1 MLVISRNDLSITFK
15 QKMGLRKVLTLALA
29 AIFMFATMTT
39 AAELRRLSIISAS
52 HFPGLEIPM
61 DITEDVIA
69 YDGGPARYFPNY
81 PYDQVGIQFA
91 VRFTPIQACSLTYV
105 SIVSYSDP
113 PGISGP
119 AIIHIYYDEEQGQ
132 PGDDIITPFA
142 ATLQSEQTRQIINLP
157 SPIDIGEN
165 DFHVAVEYSQPPPP
179 FVTLDNDGGTG
190 RSAFKLPGQYWETI
204 AENDLNFRAFVI
216 YYDADDVPPT
226 IMSEERILG
235 FSGEGDH
242 PITATVTDESGIL
255 SASVY
260 YSTDGV
266 DFSSIAME
274 NTSEDIWVGN
284 IPAQPIGTTVFY
296 YIQAIDNSPYQN
308 EAMLPDSGPS
318 NPFVMEI
325 VDGLELAYD
334 DGSAEVFW
342 IVGDVWD
349 DNRFAVRFT
358 PGDYPVMV
366 TGARVLVDE
375 NTQFEIT
382 INADSN
388 EEPGEILA
396 GPFISFQN
404 MGDWAVTFFPE
415 DQRPEVTSGS
425 FWLVFYWHEDSPDS
439 PGVGAD
445 NSGPD
450 VRSYY
455 YTATAG
461 WIPWSDSD
469 WIMRV
474 IVTTSTGVE
483 ELEAAA
489 DMPER
494 FTLLGNYPNPFNPAT
509 EIIFA
514 APRSG
519 HVRLEI
525 YNIIGQKVKTL
536 LDESVTAGLKAITWD
551 GRSDS
556 GYPVAS
562 GIYYCRLSTADGIDV
577 KKMTFLK

>member
-1 MLVISRNDLSITFK
+1 MLINGENDSNINFGRRMGLIRILMLVL
-15 QKMGLRKVLTLALA
+15 V
-29 AIFMFATMTT
+29 AIFIFAAPANSIESTKLSTMSTSH
-39 AAELRRLSIISAS
+39 LRA
-52 HFPGLEIPM
+52 LEIPM

-69 YDGGPARYFPNY
+69 YDGEPAQYITNPS
-81 PYDQVGIQFA
+81 QIGAAFA
-91 VRFTPIQACSLTYV
+91 VRFTPVQACSLTYLT
-105 SIVSYSDP
+105 IVSYSLP
-113 PGISGP
+113 PPEPGP
-119 AIIHIYYDEEQGQ
+119 ATVHVYSDDNGE
-132 PGDDIITPFA
+132 PGEDLITPFDVV
-142 ATLQSEQTRQIINLP
+142 LSSDGSRQRVDLP
-157 SPIDIGEN
+157 EAIDIGEN
-165 DFHVAVEYSQPPPP
+165 DFHVGVEYTQIPPPYP
-179 FVTLDNDGGTG
+179 TIDNDGGTG
-190 RSAFKLPGQYWETI
+190 RSRSRIPEENWIVI
-204 AENDLNFRAFVI
+204 ATSDLNFRSYVI
-216 YYDADDVPPT
+216 YYTVDQIPPT
-226 IMSEERILG
+226 IVSSERILG

-242 PITATVTDESGIL
+242 PITATITDDAGIF

-260 YSTDGV
+260 HSTDGV
-266 DFSSIAME
+266 DFSSVAMD
-274 NTSEDIWVGN
+274 NTSGDIWVGN
-284 IPAQPIGTTVFY
+284 IPAQPTGTTIYY

-318 NPFVMEI
+318 DPFVMEI
-325 VDGLELAYD
+325 VEGLELAYD
-334 DGSAEVFW
+334 DGFAEVFW

-358 PGDYPVMV
+358 PGDYPIMV

-375 NTQFEIT
+375 NTQFELT

-396 GPFISFQN
+396 GPFLSFQN

-415 DQRPEVTSGS
+415 DQWPEVTSGS

-450 VRSYY
+450 LRSYY

-461 WIPWSDSD
+461 WVPWLDSD

-474 IVTTSTGVE
+474 IVTTPTGVE

-536 LDESVTAGLKAITWD
+536 VDESVTAGLKAVTWD
-551 GRSDS
+551 GKSDS

-562 GIYYCRLSTADGIDV
+562 GIYYYRLSTADGIDV

>member
-1 MLVISRNDLSITFK
+1 MLVISRNDLSITFR
-15 QKMGLRKVLTLALA
+15 QKMGRQKLLTLVLA
-29 AIFMFATMTT
+29 VLFIFAAPVNSIESKKLSTMSTSH
-39 AAELRRLSIISAS
+39 LRA
-52 HFPGLEIPM
+52 LEIPM

-69 YDGGPARYFPNY
+69 YDGEPAQYITNPS
-81 PYDQVGIQFA
+81 QIGAVFA
-91 VRFTPIQACSLTYV
+91 VRFTPVQACSLTYLT
-105 SIVSYSDP
+105 IVSYSLP
-113 PGISGP
+113 PPEPGP
-119 AIIHIYYDEEQGQ
+119 ASVHVYSDDDGE
-132 PGDDIITPFA
+132 PGEDLIPPFA
-142 ATLQSEQTRQIINLP
+142 VVLSSDISRQRVDLP
-157 SPIDIGEN
+157 EAIDIGES
-165 DFHVAVEYSQPPPP
+165 DFHVGIEYTQIPPPWP
-179 FVTLDNDGGTG
+179 TIDNDGGGTG
-190 RSAFKLPGQYWETI
+190 RSRSRIPGEDWIVI
-204 AENDLNFRAFVI
+204 ATSDLNFRSYVI
-216 YYDADDVPPT
+216 YYTVDQIPPT
-226 IMSEERILG
+226 IVSSERILG

-242 PITATVTDESGIL
+242 PITATITDESGIL
-255 SASVY
+255 SAYVY
-260 YSTDGV
+260 YSTDGIEFLSV
-266 DFSSIAME
+266 SMDS
-274 NTSEDIWVGN
+274 TSEDIWVGN
-284 IPAQPIGTTVFY
+284 IPAQPIGTTVYY
-296 YIQAIDNSPYQN
+296 YILAIDNSPYQN

-325 VDGLELAYD
+325 VEGLELAYD
-334 DGSAEVFW
+334 DGFAEVFW

-375 NTQFEIT
+375 NTQFELT

-445 NSGPD
+445 NSDPD
-450 VRSYY
+450 LRSYY

-461 WIPWSDSD
+461 WIPWLDSD

-474 IVTTSTGVE
+474 MVTTPTGVE
-483 ELEAAA
+483 ELEEAY

-525 YNIIGQKVKTL
+525 YSIIGQKVKTL
-536 LDESVTAGLKAITWD
+536 VDESVTAGLKAVTWN
-551 GRSDS
+551 GSSDH
-556 GYPVAS
+556 GNTVAS
-562 GIYYCRLSTADGIDV
+562 GIYYYRLSTADGIDV